1 MRVIIADDHRIVRE
15 GIRWMLENEQSISIV
30 GEAGS
35 GQELLALLDEVDADV
50 VLLDIRMPDMSGLE
64 VLAALQ
70 EREDAPPALMLS
82 MYHEPGLVQQAIALG
97 AAGYLK
103 KSTGRDEM
111 IHAIRTV
118 GSGEAFLQGDLVAPL
133 VRKMMDDDNTPCGP
147 ALSSE
152 ECVIMRLVAAGCSNR
167 EIAAELGTTETTVR
181 MALQAIFKRL
191 GVHSRSEAVAV
202 ALRTG
207 SIE

>member
-1 MRVIIADDHRIVRE
+1 VKVIIADDHRIVRE

-64 VLAALQ
+64 VLAAFQ
-70 EREDAPPALMLS
+70 DREDAPPAIMLS

-103 KSTGRDEM
+103 KSASRDEM
-111 IHAIRTV
+111 IHAIQIV

-133 VRKMMDDDNTPCGP
+133 VRKMMDDDDGPCGP
-147 ALSSE
+147 ALSPE
-152 ECVIMRLVAAGCSNR
+152 ECIIMRLVAAGRSNR
-167 EIAAELGTTETTVR
+167 EIAAELGTTDTSVR

>member
-1 MRVIIADDHRIVRE
+1 MKVIIADDHRIVRE
-15 GIRWMLENEQSISIV
+15 GIRWMLENEESIKIV

-64 VLAALQ
+64 VLTAFR

-103 KSTGRDEM
+103 KSAGRDEM
-111 IHAIRTV
+111 IHAIQIV

-133 VRKMMDDDNTPCGP
+133 VRKMMDDSPCGP
-147 ALSSE
+147 ALSAE
-152 ECVIMRLVAAGCSNR
+152 ECAIMRLVAAGRSNR
-167 EIAAELGTTETTVR
+167 EIAAQLGTTETTVR

-191 GVHSRSEAVAV
+191 GVHSRSEAVAI
-202 ALRTG
+202 AIRTG